1 MSSNGSPIVS
11 KEQLCNEL
19 LAMCGPSN
27 TYQLKDH
34 MLDIGT
40 MAISQASPSH
50 SRSSPN
56 ANGKQLQTKHDYSTY
71 QPSDFNSYDSASGDQ
86 SFNYDA
92 NASTINQDPDPIR
105 ITKPNTQNV
114 IYKQEV
120 KIKYL
125 QPPTPPPPAPIIIR
139 EKQLPAENPNQP
151 PIIIRWIF

>member
-1 MSSNGSPIVS
+1 
-11 KEQLCNEL
+11 
-19 LAMCGPSN
+19 MCGPSN

-34 MLDIGT
+34 VLDIGA
-40 MAISQASPSH
+40 MCINS

-56 ANGKQLQTKHDYSTY
+56 SIQKHSNHSQDLANFNS
-71 QPSDFNSYDSASGDQ
+71 SVFNSYDNGDQ
-86 SFNYDA
+86 ALAYD
-92 NASTINQDPDPIR
+92 NMSSINQDPDPIR

-139 EKQLPAENPNQP
+139 EKQLPLDNPTQP
-151 PIIIRWIF
+151 PIIIRYKKKL

>member
-1 MSSNGSPIVS
+1 
-11 KEQLCNEL
+11 
-19 LAMCGPSN
+19 MCGPSN

-34 MLDIGT
+34 VLDIGG
-40 MAISQASPSH
+40 MCINS

-56 ANGKQLQTKHDYSTY
+56 SAHKNLTQGQDLANYNS
-71 QPSDFNSYDSASGDQ
+71 SVFNSYDSNNGNDQ
-86 SFNYDA
+86 ALSYEGNI
-92 NASTINQDPDPIR
+92 SSINQDPDPIR

-139 EKQLPAENPNQP
+139 EKQLPLENPTQP
-151 PIIIRWIF
+151 PIIIRY

>member
-1 MSSNGSPIVS
+1 
-11 KEQLCNEL
+11 
-19 LAMCGPSN
+19 MCGPSN

-34 MLDIGT
+34 VLDIGG
-40 MAISQASPSH
+40 MCINS

-56 ANGKQLQTKHDYSTY
+56 STQKNLTQGQDLANYNS
-71 QPSDFNSYDSASGDQ
+71 SVFNSYDSNNGNDQ
-86 SFNYDA
+86 ALSYEGNI
-92 NASTINQDPDPIR
+92 SSINQDPDPIR

-139 EKQLPAENPNQP
+139 EKQLPLENPTQP
-151 PIIIRWIF
+151 PIIIRY